1 MYSQFLRFWP
11 AFSPLANNTDVAGSA
26 NRRFEYYHRTNNEH
40 LWDTKLVTNGEHAKC
55 SCRSLRTEHPRLHR
69 APVILYCLKNAAAL
83 PSVFRYRLDP
93 LQR

>member
-55 SCRSLRTEHPRLHR
+55 SLPESAYRTST
-69 APVILYCLKNAAAL
+69 APVILYCLKNTAAL
-83 PSVFRYRLDP
+83 PSVFRYRLDL
-93 LQR
+93 LQQ